1 MTPQRSHCNIAHKGP
16 NLFPLLFCFFSFLLS
31 AITVDNDLSR
41 KHGKNSKILQKI
53 NLLLKYSCFCSF
65 NMHGRQKP
73 HFCGGS
79 MIVNIT
85 FVLKALSVAV
95 HG

>member
-1 MTPQRSHCNIAHKGP
+1 MTPQRSHCNIAHKRP

-53 NLLLKYSCFCSF
+53 NLLLKYSCVSAVLICMEGK
-65 NMHGRQKP
+65 NP
-73 HFCGGS
+73 
-79 MIVNIT
+79 I
-85 FVLKALSVAV
+85 FVGVYDC
-95 HG
+95 